1 MSGDAQSHLADFFV
15 DALHKLKD
23 EVDQLL
29 LLEPQ
34 EVLVRDQ
41 EREVE
46 VLVGAS
52 LSQDLELVGS
62 QRHKSLQHVREQVLN
77 FVQLLD
83 ANRYSHRVDWSFDHA
98 VLVLT
103 LRNDHGCEEQLG
115 VVLEL
120 NFGVD
125 LSLDEGR
132 GEVSEV
138 EHGVQ
143 DISNGLEVVLR
154 L

>member
-83 ANRYSHRVDWSFDHA
+83 ANRYSHRVD
-98 VLVLT
+98 
-103 LRNDHGCEEQLG
+103 
-115 VVLEL
+115 
-120 NFGVD
+120 
-125 LSLDEGR
+125 
-132 GEVSEV
+132 
-138 EHGVQ
+138 
-143 DISNGLEVVLR
+143 
-154 L
+154 